1 FVSCSGTIWLKLTP
15 MGIAPTIHGL
25 GKPIRRRVGAIPCGR
40 PDNDTHFLAFRLSS
54 GSTLR
59 SFYRS
64 SAAVTGLG
72 SLFPRKLIRFVYHC
86 QVDRQGQPYSTRCAA
101 SHRTRG

>member
-1 FVSCSGTIWLKLTP
+1 
-15 MGIAPTIHGL
+15 MGIAPPIHGL
-25 GKPIRRRVGAIPCGR
+25 GQPIRRRVGAIPCGR
-40 PDNDTHFLAFRLSS
+40 PDNDTHFLASRLSS

-86 QVDRQGQPYSTRCAA
+86 QAVALALTLTLLGIILCLLHSF
-101 SHRTRG
+101 SHSRPLSDGT